1 MHSHSQLQTVSP
13 SYGCS
18 QIRPCNFA
26 WALNLILG
34 TAAHFPPAAGREP
47 HVYTSAAVTRKPR
60 REAPKRGTKVQ
71 DSKLIFRFSS
81 PTLLLP
87 ILPQLKKTEPGARY
101 RRRKEHQEENY
112 KGFSSSVSDCLPP
125 FQLTLPS
132 SSFSVAILGFLHKL
146 NPVFQIGQ
154 WKVFAMLKSFP
165 ELNRETWG
173 SRAILQLAG
182 MWLAI
187 KGSVNKVHWS

>member
-34 TAAHFPPAAGREP
+34 TAAYFPPAAGREP

-87 ILPQLKKTEPGARY
+87 ILPQLKKTEQGPGTGEGRNT
-101 RRRKEHQEENY
+101 RKRIT
-112 KGFSSSVSDCLPP
+112 KGSHLLSLTVYPRCNLLYPLLH
-125 FQLTLPS
+125 FQLPFWAFFTNWILFSKLASEKFLPCWN
-132 SSFSVAILGFLHKL
+132 H
-146 NPVFQIGQ
+146 FQ
-154 WKVFAMLKSFP
+154 S
-165 ELNRETWG
+165 
-173 SRAILQLAG
+173 
-182 MWLAI
+182 
-187 KGSVNKVHWS
+187 